1 MLVVGEHLV
10 KNMDLLMYQSNIE
23 KDGKW
28 ASAVR
33 GSEEEQR
40 RFSFTGFGYGREPSL
55 FCTSGVSC
63 GLAEDKDVIFVTRY
77 TFNPF
82 PVTPSK

>member
-1 MLVVGEHLV
+1 MENGLQQSEALKKNKGDSVSLVL
-10 KNMDLLMYQSNIE
+10 DT
-23 KDGKW
+23 
-28 ASAVR
+28 AA
-33 GSEEEQR
+33 
-40 RFSFTGFGYGREPSL
+40 L